1 MLGIIIHIFSDKEI
15 ETWRGYVTQASYFL
29 SAQVESKTSQNYK
42 LWPHEGQIQI
52 CKIRYYFNI

>member
-42 LWPHEGQIQI
+42 L
-52 CKIRYYFNI
+52 